1 MRARIAGSKGRK
13 PTASNGRLARS
24 LRRWREEKIAKRHE
38 AAGSRSAVTVADG
51 QVVQRGAEVCRCPS
65 ASVRV
70 GASVHMIQD
79 RGRAAKLP
87 WTKGQTEGVDI
98 AKWNFRKVYAYHA
111 LDDLS
116 EWLQF
121 PWQFLR
127 ISRRLY
133 TKQRKALKSARNR
146 LG

>member
-1 MRARIAGSKGRK
+1 MGGS
-13 PTASNGRLARS
+13 LAR
-24 LRRWREEKIAKRHE
+24 LVGGGKERIAKRHE

-51 QVVQRGAEVCRCPS
+51 QVVERGAEVCRCPS
-65 ASVRV
+65 
-70 GASVHMIQD
+70 VHMILD

-98 AKWNFRKVYAYHA
+98 AKWNFRKVSAYHA

-133 TKQRKALKSARNR
+133 ETAAASAEGFEKCTKQA
-146 LG
+146 G

>member
-1 MRARIAGSKGRK
+1 MNATARIAGSKGGK

-65 ASVRV
+65 ASV
-70 GASVHMIQD
+70 HMIQD

-87 WTKGQTEGVDI
+87 WTKVQTEGVDI

-121 PWQFLR
+121 P
-127 ISRRLY
+127 
-133 TKQRKALKSARNR
+133 
-146 LG
+146 